1 MGNLKVEIKNDIIGC
16 FLFVPN
22 MGEQSSKS
30 IVLVG
35 IAVFQIVYPK

>member
-1 MGNLKVEIKNDIIGC
+1 MGDLKVEIKKDIIG
-16 FLFVPN
+16 FFSFVPN

-30 IVLVG
+30 LVLVG